1 MVFVLTLIKLTSC
14 NTKHEI
20 KNDEIPQSLVAT
32 PQIRIRKLC
41 AKVIHC
47 SK

>member
-20 KNDEIPQSLVAT
+20 KNDVAT